1 VRSGGVLVLAAVS
14 ALGCATGGTGSTR
27 PAAAGAPASRAPYK
41 AAPAGKHDITIQVDS
56 TAAGRLVEFLSLPEF
71 QADEAKA
78 ILGLPAVQLAIRD
91 SDRTIET
98 FERDLAAA
106 FDEEAKSVVFDLRS
120 VRAGRARW
128 SKLLTDLEARRSD
141 LARLA
146 AERAAALLP
155 ADRTVSTRLE
165 VYLSFGVAGLAD
177 HLVVTGA
184 GGTEAM
190 IVDLARALGDS
201 EGETVENQV
210 ERVARLI
217 AGQAFRQAWRL
228 YRAESPGWTARDQKL
243 GQLDPL
249 FRLVAEQGPVAL
261 FHVDENFFPLSVW
274 LKEPMKRTVAE
285 LNRFA
290 ERLVASEQEI
300 EERVA
305 VSGDM
310 KRPEFGQRVAGPA
323 GAFLCD
329 GIIQTLGVDAF
340 RAALAGG
347 PTAFFVAY
355 DQAVRKGRDLV
366 PLSPAIRSRITSTA
380 PQ

>member
-1 VRSGGVLVLAAVS
+1 MKTALALLLAAAS
-14 ALGCATGGTGSTR
+14 ALGCAGGGTGQSG
-27 PAAAGAPASRAPYK
+27 AAATAAAASRAPYK
-41 AAPAGKHDITIQVDS
+41 APSAGRHAIAIQVDS
-56 TAAGRLVEFLSLPEF
+56 TAARRLVEFLSLPEF
-71 QADEAKA
+71 RAEEAKP
-78 ILGLPAVQLAIRD
+78 ILALPAVQLAIRD

-106 FDEEAKSVVFDLRS
+106 FNAEEKSAVFDLRS
-120 VRAGRARW
+120 IRSGRARW
-128 SKLLTDLEARRSD
+128 SKLLADLEARRSE

-155 ADRTVSTRLE
+155 ADRAVSTRLE
-165 VYLSFGVAGLAD
+165 VYLSFGLAGLAD
-177 HLVVTGA
+177 HLVVTGP

-210 ERVARLI
+210 ERVARLV

-228 YRAESPGWTARDQKL
+228 YRAESPGWTRRDQNL

-274 LKEPMKRTVAE
+274 LKEPMKRTMAE

-290 ERLVASEQEI
+290 ERLVESEKEL
-300 EERVA
+300 EERIA
-305 VSGDM
+305 VSADL
-310 KRPEFGQRVAGPA
+310 KRPEFTQRVAGPA

-329 GIIQTLGVDAF
+329 GIIQTLGLDAF

-347 PTAFFVAY
+347 PTAFFAAY
-355 DQAVRKGRDLV
+355 DEASRKNRDLV
-366 PLSPAIRSRITSTA
+366 PLSEVVRARLAARPR
-380 PQ
+380 